1 MSKHTCRFL
10 FPFIARGGGGCLS
23 QTIAAP
29 ISLCT
34 PPPSLFPSPLCLAH
48 LFYACIVCESVHVES
63 LHSECEFHALPPG
76 LCGFRKNWPSLSLLL
91 HLLLGLISQLRPH
104 PGQPLAHSD
113 CSDSLVPAFSVVLS
127 AAAEVNV
134 TMLVIHVLSL
144 LRGSTCLFR
153 SSAKCS
159 IMLSGVFL
167 NLPLPQ
173 LCKHYYYAWLM

>member
-1 MSKHTCRFL
+1 M
-10 FPFIARGGGGCLS
+10 S